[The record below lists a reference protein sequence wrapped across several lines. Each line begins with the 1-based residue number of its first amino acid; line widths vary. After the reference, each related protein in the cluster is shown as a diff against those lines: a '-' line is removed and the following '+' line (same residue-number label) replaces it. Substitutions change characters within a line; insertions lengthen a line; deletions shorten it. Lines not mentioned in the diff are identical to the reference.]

1 MSRSFGAAAGELSG
15 MARIGNCLGSNTR
28 KELNMSIVNFVLTR
42 LKEPS
47 TYAGLSGLALALGV
61 SSDLYAAA
69 SSAVAAV
76 AGLVAIVLAEKA
88 K

>member
-1 MSRSFGAAAGELSG
+1 
-15 MARIGNCLGSNTR
+15 
-28 KELNMSIVNFVLTR
+28 MSIVNFALTR

-61 SSDLYAAA
+61 SGDLYTAA
-69 SSAVAAV
+69 SSAIAAV
-76 AGLVAIVLAEKA
+76 AGLIAIVLAEKA

>member
-1 MSRSFGAAAGELSG
+1 
-15 MARIGNCLGSNTR
+15 
-28 KELNMSIVNFVLTR
+28 MSIVNFVLSR

-61 SSDLYAAA
+61 SGELYSAA
-69 SSAVAAV
+69 SAAIAAV
-76 AGLVAIVLAEKA
+76 AGLVAVVLVEKA

>member
-1 MSRSFGAAAGELSG
+1 MF
-15 MARIGNCLGSNTR
+15 
-28 KELNMSIVNFVLTR
+28 IVNFVLKR

-61 SSDLYAAA
+61 SNELYVAA
-69 SSAVAAV
+69 SSAIAAV
-76 AGLVAIVLAEKA
+76 AGLVAIVLAERA

>member
-1 MSRSFGAAAGELSG
+1 
-15 MARIGNCLGSNTR
+15 
-28 KELNMSIVNFVLTR
+28 MSIVNFVLTR

-61 SSDLYAAA
+61 SGELYSAA
-69 SSAVAAV
+69 SAALAAV
-76 AGLVAIVLAEKA
+76 AGLVAVFLAEKA

>member
-1 MSRSFGAAAGELSG
+1 
-15 MARIGNCLGSNTR
+15 
-28 KELNMSIVNFVLTR
+28 MSIVNFVLSR

-61 SSDLYAAA
+61 SGELYSAA
-69 SSAVAAV
+69 SSAIAAV
-76 AGLVAIVLAEKA
+76 AALLAIILVEKA

>member
-1 MSRSFGAAAGELSG
+1 
-15 MARIGNCLGSNTR
+15 
-28 KELNMSIVNFVLTR
+28 MSIVNFVLTR

-61 SSDLYAAA
+61 SGELYSAA
-69 SSAVAAV
+69 SAALAAI

>member
-1 MSRSFGAAAGELSG
+1 MSV
-15 MARIGNCLGSNTR
+15 
-28 KELNMSIVNFVLTR
+28 VNFVLSR

-61 SSDLYAAA
+61 SGELYSAA
-69 SSAVAAV
+69 SSAIAAV
-76 AGLVAIVLAEKA
+76 AALLAVILVERA

>member
-1 MSRSFGAAAGELSG
+1 
-15 MARIGNCLGSNTR
+15 
-28 KELNMSIVNFVLTR
+28 MSIVNFALKR

-61 SSDLYAAA
+61 SGDLYAAV

-76 AGLVAIVLAEKA
+76 AGLVAVVLAEKA

>member
-1 MSRSFGAAAGELSG
+1 MKL
-15 MARIGNCLGSNTR
+15 
-28 KELNMSIVNFVLTR
+28 VNFALSR

-47 TYAGLSGLALALGV
+47 TYAGLSGIALALGI
-61 SSDLYAAA
+61 SGDLYAAA
-69 SSAVAAV
+69 SSAIAAV